1 MVKHNRAQYNPV
13 SLNCFAITGF
23 EFYSEIKCVV
33 LISLLLMNDLGD
45 TFGTF
50 LHI

>member
-1 MVKHNRAQYNPV
+1 MVKHNSAQYNPV
-13 SLNCFAITGF
+13 SLNCFAITGI
-23 EFYSEIKCVV
+23 EFHSEIKYVM
-33 LISLLLMNDLGD
+33 LISLLLMSDLSD